1 MKKFLS
7 VCLVLVMLFAYAV
20 PMAAEKDTSELE
32 QVLSL
37 VRARIGSTEQYEEFH
52 SSVDTYRGRTV
63 YMFNWETNTDENY
76 AQMEVSTTPSGIIES
91 YYTYTRTEEKE
102 SGKPSIHRPSKEE
115 ALVAAKGLI
124 HRLNPA
130 LESKL
135 TIENDRE
142 TESLFDDGFSF
153 RLQRYE
159 NGIPVQGNTG
169 YARVSRDLTTL
180 QSFNLTWNE
189 NLTFD
194 DEKSAISLETAQESY
209 KEKLGMYLHYVSDY
223 ENGEQI
229 VVPVYS
235 LNKTGNVYIHAL
247 TGETVSPI
255 LRSSNVQFNAAMKEE
270 MATDSAAGA
279 LRQDFSEAEL
289 KNIQEVSGLISET
302 DMEETLRGIETLGIG
317 KSYIKNSHALNHN
330 GKDEYFYR
338 FSFSSKEPTGEINV
352 TVNAKTGALMNYY
365 RYANDYNKEDT
376 VTAEQTKA
384 LAQEAAKALTDERF
398 SEYQLTETQEGAS
411 YVRHANG
418 IPFEENSIHVGI
430 NKKDGKLDRYT
441 ISYTDVEF
449 PSLDG
454 IVTMDEAA
462 NAMFDLGGYALVF
475 IPALSDAE
483 KTAADLGTL
492 VYAFLDNTNPHIKAA
507 TGTLLYENE
516 ADVLP
521 TYTDISGHYAE
532 EAIRTLARF
541 GVGFKEE
548 TLRPDDIITQKEF
561 MALLMTVFGSYG
573 GSVILSESMDY
584 ESYYRVAKN
593 RSIVYSDEVA
603 EDAPLTREKAAVF
616 IVRSLGYGEVADLP
630 GIYAS
635 PFVDVTEN
643 IGAISILYAMHI
655 MNGDGMG
662 CFYPYEEMTRAQAL
676 TLIYNYLAN

>member
-7 VCLVLVMLFAYAV
+7 VCLVLVMLCAYAV

-37 VRARIGSTEQYEEFH
+37 VRSRIGDTQMYDNFH
-52 SSVDTYRGRTV
+52 SSVDNYRGRTV
-63 YMFNWETNTDENY
+63 YMFTWETDTDENY
-76 AQMEVSTTPSGIIES
+76 AHMEVSATPSGIIES
-91 YYTYTRTEEKE
+91 YYTYTRMEEKE
-102 SGKPSIHRPSKEE
+102 SGMPSIHRPSKEE

-130 LESKL
+130 LQDKL
-135 TIENDRE
+135 TIENDSE
-142 TESLFDDGFSF
+142 TESLFADGFSF

-159 NGIPVQGNTG
+159 NGIPVKGNTG
-169 YARVSRDLTTL
+169 YARVSSDLTTL
-180 QSFNLTWNE
+180 ESFNLTWNE

-194 DEKSAISLETAQESY
+194 DENSAISLEAAQESY
-209 KEKLGMYLHYVSDY
+209 KEKLGIYLHYVSAY
-223 ENGEQI
+223 ENGKQT

-235 LNKTGNVYIHAL
+235 LKKTGNVYIHAL
-247 TGETVSPI
+247 SGETVSPI
-255 LRSSNVQFNAAMKEE
+255 LRSSNVQYNSAMKEE
-270 MATDSAAGA
+270 ATMDSAGA

-289 KNIQEVSGLISET
+289 KNIQEVAGLISET
-302 DMEETLRGIETLGIG
+302 EMEETLRSTEILGIG
-317 KSYIKNSHALNHN
+317 ESYIKNSHALNHN
-330 GKDEYFYR
+330 GKDEYYYR
-338 FSFSSKEPTGEINV
+338 FYFSSQEPFGEINV
-352 TVNAKTGALMNYY
+352 TVNAKTGTLMNYY

-376 VTAEQTKA
+376 MTAEQTKA

-398 SEYQLTETQEGAS
+398 SEYQLSESQEGAS
-411 YVRHANG
+411 FVRYANG
-418 IPFEENSIHVGI
+418 IPFEENSIYVGI
-430 NKKDGKLDRYT
+430 NKKDGKLDRYS
-441 ISYTDVEF
+441 ISYTATEF
-449 PSLDG
+449 PTLDG
-454 IVTMDEAA
+454 IVTLDEAA
-462 NAMFDLGGYALVF
+462 STMFDLGRYELAF
-475 IPALSDAE
+475 IPALSDEE

-492 VYAFLDNTNPHIKAA
+492 VYAFLDNANPHIKAT

-516 ADVLP
+516 AEVLP
-521 TYTDISGHYAE
+521 TYTDIAGHYAE

-548 TLRPDDIITQKEF
+548 ALRPDDIITQKEF

-573 GSVILSESMDY
+573 NGVILSESMDY

-616 IVRSLGYGEVADLP
+616 IVRSLGYGEVAALS

-643 IGAISILYAMHI
+643 VGAISILYAMHI
-655 MNGDGMG
+655 MNGDGTG